1 MIGKEIVMARGV
13 TAIQRREN
21 DHCGLDGPGKV
32 VLRRQVLGVRMEG
45 ICRAG

>member
-1 MIGKEIVMARGV
+1 MIGKEIVVPRGV

-32 VLRRQVLGVRMEG
+32 VLRSQVLGVTMEG
-45 ICRAG
+45 TCWAG